1 MTSQQIRK
9 AFLDF
14 FASKQ
19 HKIVPSAPLV
29 LKDDP
34 TLMFTNSGMVQFKDY
49 FLGNKIPPALRI
61 ADTQKCLRVSGKHND
76 LEDVGFDGTHHTLF
90 EMLGNWSFGDYFKP
104 EAIAWSWELLT
115 EVLKLP
121 KDRLYAT
128 VFGGDTKEGLEPDD
142 EAKQLWL
149 KFLPE
154 NHILYGNKKDN
165 FWEMGAQGPCGP
177 CSEIHFDMRSD
188 SERAKTAGET
198 LVNQDDPQ
206 VVEIWNNVFMQ
217 FERKADGH
225 LEPLPSKHV
234 DTGMGFERLCMIL
247 QNKNYTYDTDIFEPT
262 IHWLEQETGKKYTG
276 SYDRTAKTDVAM
288 RVVADHIRAVAFA
301 IADGCLP
308 SSGGAGY
315 VIRRILRRA
324 VRYYYSFLDV
334 REPLLHKLI
343 PALAENFKN
352 VFPELIAQE
361 DFVKKVILEE
371 EKAFL
376 RTLELGLKKIDHLIS
391 DFGFRIPENQ
401 LSASEIADPKSE
413 ILDGV
418 TAFELFD
425 TFGFPIDLTRL
436 IMSELGITVDEAGFE
451 KALAEQKNRSRSDAE
466 KQTGDWTILDE
477 TPNVE
482 FVGYDHLQIEKTHV
496 LKYRTVKDK
505 KGEQYQIVL
514 SRTPFYAEGGGQVG
528 DTGVMYFEGEK
539 IQVLDTKK
547 ENETIFHY
555 VDKLPHFVE
564 DKTVRSI
571 VDSPRRKLI
580 ENNHSATHLLHAA
593 LRKVLG
599 KHVAQ
604 KGSLVNEN
612 YLRFDFSHFEKVTDE
627 QIAKI
632 ETIVNA
638 KIRENVARTSDVIT
652 IEQARESGA
661 MMLFGEKYG
670 DRVRMVTIDPAFS
683 KELCGGCHVH
693 TTGQIGLFKI
703 TSEESSATG
712 VRRITAVTADAAEKY
727 VSEQLNELNAVK
739 ATLKNPKSIVERI
752 NALQEENKNLQK
764 QLEVLM
770 LEKASSLQKELRTQF
785 KNINGVQTLITM
797 LPIHDANS
805 IKMLAYNLEKE
816 IGVSV
821 FIVFGTVNDDKPQL
835 TVRISENLV
844 KERGLNAGTIVREL
858 AKEIKGGGGGQA
870 FFATAGGTDASGLE
884 NALEKAKLKI

>member
-1 MTSQQIRK
+1 MTSQQIRQ

-14 FASKQ
+14 FVSKQ

-29 LKDDP
+29 LKNDP

-49 FLGNKIPPALRI
+49 FLGNKTPPALRI

-90 EMLGNWSFGDYFKP
+90 EMLGNWSFGDYFKK

-121 KDRLYAT
+121 KDRLYVT
-128 VFGGDTKEGLEPDD
+128 VFGGDVKESLDADD
-142 EAKQLWL
+142 EAKQIWL
-149 KFLPE
+149 KYVPE
-154 NHILYGNKKDN
+154 DHILYGNKKDN

-177 CSEIHFDMRSD
+177 CSEIHFDMRPD
-188 SERAKTAGET
+188 AERAKIAGET

-217 FERKADGH
+217 FNRKADGH
-225 LEPLPSKHV
+225 LEPLPAKHV
-234 DTGMGFERLCMIL
+234 DTGMGFERLCMVL
-247 QNKNYTYDTDIFEPT
+247 QNKNYTYDTDIFTPT
-262 IHWLEQETGKKYTG
+262 IQWLEQETGKKYTG
-276 SYDRTAKTDVAM
+276 SYDRSAKTDVAM

-308 SSGGAGY
+308 ASGGAGY

-324 VRYYYSFLDV
+324 VRYYFSFLDV
-334 REPLLHKLI
+334 KEPLLHKLI
-343 PALAENFKN
+343 PNLAEDFKN

-361 DFVKKVILEE
+361 SFIKKVILQE
-371 EKAFL
+371 EKSFL
-376 RTLELGLKKIDHLIS
+376 RTLELGLKKIETIS
-391 DFGFRIPENQ
+391 VANN
-401 LSASEIADPKSE
+401 
-413 ILDGV
+413 ILDGT
-418 TAFELFD
+418 TAFDLYD

-436 IMSELGITVDEAGFE
+436 IMSERGITVDEEGFE
-451 KALAEQKNRSRSDAE
+451 KALNEQKNRSRTDAV
-466 KQTGDWTILDE
+466 KQTGDWVILDE

-482 FVGYDHLQIEKTHV
+482 FVGYNQLRVEKTHV

-514 SRTPFYAEGGGQVG
+514 NRTPFYAEGGGQVG
-528 DTGVMYFEGEK
+528 DTGIMYFEGEK

-547 ENETIFHY
+547 ENDLIFHY

-571 VDSPRRKLI
+571 VDAPRRHLI

-599 KHVAQ
+599 THVAQ
-604 KGSLVNEN
+604 KGSLVNDN
-612 YLRFDFSHFEKVTDE
+612 YLRFDFSHFEKVSDE
-627 QIAKI
+627 QISEI
-632 ETIVNA
+632 ESIVNA
-638 KIRENVARTSDVIT
+638 KIRENVARTSEEIT
-652 IEQARESGA
+652 IEQARASGA

-670 DRVRMVTIDPAFS
+670 ERVCMVTIDPTFS
-683 KELCGGCHVH
+683 KELCGGCHVN

-703 TSEESSATG
+703 ISEESSATG
-712 VRRITAVTADAAEKY
+712 VRRISAVTADAAEKFIA
-727 VSEQLNELNAVK
+727 EQLSELNEVK
-739 ATLKNPKSIVERI
+739 AALKNPKNVVERI

-770 LEKASSLQKELRTQF
+770 QEKAATLQKELRTQF
-785 KNINGVQTLITM
+785 KNINGIQTLITM

-805 IKMLAYNLEKE
+805 IKTLAYNLEKE
-816 IGVSV
+816 IGASV
-821 FIVFGTVNDDKPQL
+821 FIVFGTVSDDKPQL
-835 TVRISENLV
+835 TIRVSENLV
-844 KERGLNAGTIVREL
+844 KERCLNAGTIIRDL
-858 AKEIKGGGGGQA
+858 AKEIKGGGGGQP
-870 FFATAGGTDASGLE
+870 FFATAGGTDVSGLAT
-884 NALEKAKLKI
+884 ALEKAKIIVGG